1 MKKLKRLISGMIFL
15 CMFIT
20 LISKSTFADGRLCKI
35 IFYDGIHYIEDPK
48 NTQEDIVVYCMN
60 NELNWPHITE
70 NGQQIPDYV
79 YGYLDSKDIQNY
91 DEMIK
96 KLKKILFIGYPYNG
110 MRLYEIIEDK
120 DGYIPSEEEFNDML
134 KPDPILVEAFP
145 ELGHHKFTIDNF
157 SENKDVLLKFIYDVL
172 MTKETNINSSL
183 TKPDIMV
190 NPFYKAVI
198 CLINFDNPLEAFAY
212 MYSDSYYVTEEEAYN
227 NTQSAIWKLMYDYGV
242 PSNNLNDIS
251 NYKLGEVFMQYA
263 NSDFI
268 ILAEEPL
275 SNKIEVKSDFKFT
288 QGSDGKWYSGNF
300 RIEEPDEYNGMYIL
314 DSINEAVSSVSEIS
328 LMNGSVDNIYGNQD
342 YVFVSD
348 HMPESDEEFR
358 IWSNIMWAKEPSQ
371 YSPLKDIEYKGKKY
385 QKMTGLYTNRTH
397 LWTEF
402 TYGDVSSGD
411 LKVTNKV
418 SGNAADKTKEF
429 TYTVTLSDKTING
442 KYGEMEFK
450 NGVSIFKLRDNESKE
465 AIGLPANVE
474 YEIIESDNEEYEVT
488 SSNSTGKIEANQI
501 ITVEF
506 TNIKNLKPTQIP
518 DLDPMPIPD
527 EEANIVDTN
536 KPINPSTI
544 PNKEEINQ
552 NTIDKLPNTGRS
564 NFILIGIL
572 MILSGVAIVKNKK

>member
-183 TKPDIMV
+183 TKSDIMV

-314 DSINEAVSSVSEIS
+314 DLPDGIS

>member
-20 LISKSTFADGRLCKI
+20 LISKSTFADGTLCKI

-96 KLKKILFIGYPYNG
+96 KLKKILFMGYPYNG

-314 DSINEAVSSVSEIS
+314 DLPDGIS

>member
-1 MKKLKRLISGMIFL
+1 
-15 CMFIT
+15 
-20 LISKSTFADGRLCKI
+20 
-35 IFYDGIHYIEDPK
+35 
-48 NTQEDIVVYCMN
+48 
-60 NELNWPHITE
+60 
-70 NGQQIPDYV
+70 
-79 YGYLDSKDIQNY
+79 
-91 DEMIK
+91 
-96 KLKKILFIGYPYNG
+96 
-110 MRLYEIIEDK
+110 
-120 DGYIPSEEEFNDML
+120 
-134 KPDPILVEAFP
+134 
-145 ELGHHKFTIDNF
+145 
-157 SENKDVLLKFIYDVL
+157 
-172 MTKETNINSSL
+172 
-183 TKPDIMV
+183 
-190 NPFYKAVI
+190 
-198 CLINFDNPLEAFAY
+198 
-212 MYSDSYYVTEEEAYN
+212 
-227 NTQSAIWKLMYDYGV
+227 
-242 PSNNLNDIS
+242 
-251 NYKLGEVFMQYA
+251 
-263 NSDFI
+263 
-268 ILAEEPL
+268 
-275 SNKIEVKSDFKFT
+275 
-288 QGSDGKWYSGNF
+288 
-300 RIEEPDEYNGMYIL
+300 MYIL
-314 DSINEAVSSVSEIS
+314 DLPDGIS

-474 YEIIESDNEEYEVT
+474 YEIIESDNEEYQVT

-552 NTIDKLPNTGRS
+552 NTIDKLSNTGRS

>member
-20 LISKSTFADGRLCKI
+20 LISKSTFADGTLCKI

-96 KLKKILFIGYPYNG
+96 NLKKILFMGYPYNG

-183 TKPDIMV
+183 TKSDIMV

-275 SNKIEVKSDFKFT
+275 SDKIEVKSDFKFT

-314 DSINEAVSSVSEIS
+314 DLPDGIS

-429 TYTVTLSDKTING
+429 TYTVILSDKTING

-474 YEIIESDNEEYEVT
+474 YEIIESDNEEYQVT

>member
-20 LISKSTFADGRLCKI
+20 LISKSTFADGTLCKI

-314 DSINEAVSSVSEIS
+314 DLPDGIS

>member
-20 LISKSTFADGRLCKI
+20 LISKSTFADGTLCKI

-96 KLKKILFIGYPYNG
+96 NLKKILFMGYPYNG

-275 SNKIEVKSDFKFT
+275 SDKIEVKSDFKFT

-314 DSINEAVSSVSEIS
+314 DLPDGIS

-429 TYTVTLSDKTING
+429 TYTVILSDKTING

-474 YEIIESDNEEYEVT
+474 YEIIESDNEEYQVT

>member
-20 LISKSTFADGRLCKI
+20 LISKSTFADGTLCKI

-70 NGQQIPDYV
+70 NGQQIPDYI

-96 KLKKILFIGYPYNG
+96 KLKKILFMGYPYNG

-183 TKPDIMV
+183 TKSDIMV

-275 SNKIEVKSDFKFT
+275 SDKIEVKSDFKFT

-314 DSINEAVSSVSEIS
+314 DLPDGIS

-429 TYTVTLSDKTING
+429 TYTVILSDKTING

-474 YEIIESDNEEYEVT
+474 YEIIESDNEEYQVT

>member
-20 LISKSTFADGRLCKI
+20 LISKSTFADGTLCKI

-96 KLKKILFIGYPYNG
+96 NLKKILFMGYPYNG

-314 DSINEAVSSVSEIS
+314 DLPDGIS

>member
-20 LISKSTFADGRLCKI
+20 LISKSTFADGTLCKI

-70 NGQQIPDYV
+70 NGQQIPDYI

-96 KLKKILFIGYPYNG
+96 KLKKILFMGYPYNG

-275 SNKIEVKSDFKFT
+275 SDKIEVKSDFKFT

-314 DSINEAVSSVSEIS
+314 DLPDGIS

-348 HMPESDEEFR
+348 HIPESDEEFR

-429 TYTVTLSDKTING
+429 TYTVILSDKTING

-474 YEIIESDNEEYEVT
+474 YEIIESDNEEYQVT

>member
-1 MKKLKRLISGMIFL
+1 
-15 CMFIT
+15 MFIT

-183 TKPDIMV
+183 TKSDIMV

-275 SNKIEVKSDFKFT
+275 SDKIEVKSDFKFT

-314 DSINEAVSSVSEIS
+314 DLPDGIS

-474 YEIIESDNEEYEVT
+474 YEIIESDNEGYEVT

>member
-20 LISKSTFADGRLCKI
+20 LISKSTFADGTLCKI

-96 KLKKILFIGYPYNG
+96 NLKKILFMGYPYNG

-212 MYSDSYYVTEEEAYN
+212 MYLDSYYVTEEEAYN

-275 SNKIEVKSDFKFT
+275 SDKIEVKSDFKFT

-314 DSINEAVSSVSEIS
+314 DLPDGIS

-429 TYTVTLSDKTING
+429 TYTVILSDKTING

-474 YEIIESDNEEYEVT
+474 YEIIESDNEEYQVT

>member
-96 KLKKILFIGYPYNG
+96 KLKKILFMGYPYNG

-314 DSINEAVSSVSEIS
+314 DLPDGIS